1 MIDQILKE
9 IEQLKKRIDEAR
21 TDLEAIE
28 LQQQLS
34 QLLIRTLEDPEVI
47 KELAL
52 RNRNIKWN

>member
-52 RNRNIKWN
+52 RNRNIK